1 MTRPYHRNEPE
12 PVITTEFVEPES
24 IAYEYGCHYATL
36 TGFLANLYRGQIW
49 MYGEEEAK
57 ERFWH
62 LFYIKNSVSSPENT
76 VPAL

>member
-12 PVITTEFVEPES
+12 PIVLTEYVEPES
-24 IAYEYGCHYATL
+24 IAYEYGCHSTTL
-36 TGFLANLYRGQIW
+36 FGFLAGLYRGQIW
-49 MYGEEEAK
+49 MYGEAEAK

-62 LFYIKNSVSSPENT
+62 LFYMKNSVSSPENT